1 MSNTIAVVGATGLIG
16 RQILASLWQHDVE
29 PDDVR
34 LLASER
40 SEGTE
45 ADYAEET
52 LPVDK
57 PGPDSYRGVKA
68 AILAA
73 PAEVAKVQALE
84 AQKAGAWAI
93 DLSGAF
99 RLDTKVPL
107 VAPGVNDGVL
117 DRPFP
122 GRVVSLA
129 SPAAQ
134 ALTLAL
140 EPVRAAFGLAVV
152 DATVL
157 YGAAS
162 KGTAGNER
170 LSIQTAALLN
180 AKEPDVEVFPHRLAF
195 NVIPGVGDFENGLSA
210 AERQLL
216 VEVAR
221 IWGNGS
227 LSPIG
232 GEGQGEGAPALTA
245 TALYVP
251 TFHGT
256 TLIVT
261 AHLKHA
267 VDVDT
272 LRATLKASS
281 ELKVLDDPSTHVY
294 PMPMLTTDDAAV
306 HVGRLRAQGTR
317 VQLVIAV
324 DNAFRAAESAV
335 DLALELGGRS

>member
-16 RQILASLWQHDVE
+16 RQVLSTLWQHDVE

-34 LLASER
+34 LFASEK

-52 LPVDK
+52 LPVEK
-57 PGPDSYRGVKA
+57 PGADAYRGVKA
-68 AILAA
+68 AILAT
-73 PAEVAKVQALE
+73 PVEVARVQALE

-99 RLDTKVPL
+99 RLETKVPL
-107 VAPGVNDGVL
+107 LAPGVNDGVL
-117 DRPFP
+117 DRPFQ

-140 EPVRAAFGLAVV
+140 EPLRAAFGLAVV

-157 YGAAS
+157 HGAAS
-162 KGTAGNER
+162 KGNAGTER
-170 LSIQTAALLN
+170 LSLQTAALLN

-210 AERQLL
+210 AERHLL

-221 IWGNGS
+221 VW
-227 LSPIG
+227 
-232 GEGQGEGAPALTA
+232 GEGAPALTT

-256 TLIVT
+256 TLILTV
-261 AHLKHA
+261 HLNTP
-267 VDVDT
+267 VDLDT
-272 LRATLKASS
+272 LRATLKAST
-281 ELKVLDDPSTHVY
+281 ELKVLDDPSSHVY

-317 VQLVIAV
+317 VQLLVAV
-324 DNAFRAAESAV
+324 DNAFRAAETAV
-335 DLALELGGRS
+335 DLALELADRA

>member
-1 MSNTIAVVGATGLIG
+1 MSTNTIAVVGATGLVG
-16 RQILASLWQHDVE
+16 KQLLASLWQHDVE

-52 LPVDK
+52 LPVER
-57 PGPDSYRGVKA
+57 PTADSYRGVKA

-73 PAEVAKVQALE
+73 PPEVAKAQALE
-84 AQKAGAWAI
+84 AQRAGAWAI

-99 RLDTKVPL
+99 RLDTQVPL

-122 GRVVSLA
+122 GRVVALA

-140 EPVRAAFGLAVV
+140 EPLRAAFGLAVV

-157 YGAAS
+157 LSASAKGAA
-162 KGTAGNER
+162 GVDR
-170 LSIQTAALLN
+170 LSTQTAALLN
-180 AKEPDVEVFPHRLAF
+180 AKEPDVDVFPHRLAF
-195 NVIPGVGDFENGLSA
+195 NVVPGVGDFENGLSA

-221 IWGNGS
+221 IWGGAPGTS
-227 LSPIG
+227 
-232 GEGQGEGAPALTA
+232 APALTA

-261 AHLKHA
+261 AHLERAADVEA
-267 VDVDT
+267 V
-272 LRATLKASS
+272 RAALKASS
-281 ELKVLDDPSTHVY
+281 VLKVLDEPASHVY
-294 PMPMLTTDDAAV
+294 PMPMLATDDTAV
-306 HVGRLRAQGTR
+306 HVGRVRAQGTR
-317 VQLVIAV
+317 VHLVIAV
-324 DNAFRAAESAV
+324 DNVFRVAEAAV
-335 DLALELGGRS
+335 DLALELGDRA

>member
-1 MSNTIAVVGATGLIG
+1 MSNTIAVVGATGLVG

-29 PDDVR
+29 PHAVR
-34 LLASER
+34 CLASGE
-40 SEGTE
+40 SEGLDL
-45 ADYAEET
+45 DYADET
-52 LPVDK
+52 LPVER
-57 PGPDSYRGVKA
+57 PGADSYRGVKA
-68 AILAA
+68 AILAV
-73 PAEVAKVQALE
+73 PEDVAMVQALE
-84 AQKAGAWAI
+84 AQKAGAWVV
-93 DLSGAF
+93 DLSGTF
-99 RLDTKVPL
+99 RLDLQVPL

-140 EPVRAAFGLAVV
+140 EPLRAAFGLAVV

-157 YGAAS
+157 FGAAS
-162 KGTAGNER
+162 KGVAGTER
-170 LSIQTAALLN
+170 LSRQTAALLN
-180 AKEPDVEVFPHRLAF
+180 AKEPDVGVFPHRLAF

-210 AERQLL
+210 AERQLM

-221 IWGNGS
+221 IWGGEKT
-227 LSPIG
+227 LSASG
-232 GEGQGEGAPALTA
+232 KGEGEGLPAVTS

-256 TLIVT
+256 TLVVT
-261 AHLKHA
+261 AHLKRA
-267 VDVDT
+267 VDVDAV
-272 LRATLKASS
+272 RATLKAST
-281 ELKVLDDPSTHVY
+281 ELKVLDDPSAHVY
-294 PMPMLTTDDAAV
+294 PMPMLTTDDAAI

-317 VQLVIAV
+317 VQLVAAV

-335 DLALELGGRS
+335 DLALELGDRS

>member
-34 LLASER
+34 LLGSEK

-52 LPVDK
+52 LPVEK
-57 PGPDSYRGVKA
+57 PGPNSYRGVKA

-73 PAEVAKVQALE
+73 PVEAAKAQALE
-84 AQKAGAWAI
+84 VQKAGAWAI

-129 SPAAQ
+129 SPAVQ

-140 EPVRAAFGLAVV
+140 EPLRAAFGLAVV

-157 YGAAS
+157 FGAAS
-162 KGTAGNER
+162 KGATGNER

-221 IWGNGS
+221 IWGS
-227 LSPIG
+227 AS
-232 GEGQGEGAPALTA
+232 GETEAEGLPALTT

-256 TLIVT
+256 TLVVT
-261 AHLKHA
+261 AHLKNA
-267 VDVDT
+267 LDLDT

-281 ELKVLDDPSTHVY
+281 ELKVLDDPSTHIY
-294 PMPMLTTDDAAV
+294 PMPMLTTDDAAI

-317 VQLVIAV
+317 VQLVVAV

-335 DLALELGGRS
+335 DLALELADRS

>member
-1 MSNTIAVVGATGLIG
+1 MSTNTIAVVGATGLIG
-16 RQILASLWQHDVE
+16 RQVLANLWQHDVE

-34 LLASER
+34 LLASEK

-52 LPVDK
+52 LPVER
-57 PGPDSYRGVKA
+57 PAADSYRGVKA
-68 AILAA
+68 AILAV

-84 AQKAGAWAI
+84 AQKAGAWAV

-99 RLDTKVPL
+99 RLDMKVPL

-122 GRVVSLA
+122 GRVVSVA

-140 EPVRAAFGLAVV
+140 EPLRAAFGLAVV

-157 YGAAS
+157 HGAAARGNA
-162 KGTAGNER
+162 GTER
-170 LSIQTAALLN
+170 LSLQTAALLN
-180 AKEPDVEVFPHRLAF
+180 AKEPDVDVFPHRLAF

-210 AERQLL
+210 AERHLL

-221 IWGNGS
+221 IWGGENP
-227 LSPIG
+227 LSARG
-232 GEGQGEGAPALTA
+232 DAQGLPAVTS
-245 TALYVP
+245 TALFVP
-251 TFHGT
+251 TFHGA
-256 TLIVT
+256 TLIIT
-261 AHLKHA
+261 AHLKTA

-272 LRATLKASS
+272 VRATLKAST
-281 ELKVLDDPSTHVY
+281 ELKVLDDPSTHIY

-317 VQLVIAV
+317 VQLVAAV
-324 DNAFRAAESAV
+324 DSAFRAAETAV
-335 DLALELGGRS
+335 DLALELADRA